1 MFGCHFIFDGCSLQR
16 ETCLEKFNVRRN
28 MQRAISFLFKYCF
41 KIWVVIKLAKKKVFA
56 LNDIGNIGGEMLLWN
71 AVIISIHVMIRVFN
85 QGFKSLIIRSG
96 SNGFKCFVMAFYD
109 DCTLR
114 NALVWRF
121 SYDWFYWSRFQTAWL
136 EIGFLLKVYEIFR
149 FIHFKYRIMF
159 FKLLLFVFKWF

>member
-1 MFGCHFIFDGCSLQR
+1 MDILFRRYHLNVPSFLWSSGDVWRSFYFWWMLSSKRDMPQ
-16 ETCLEKFNVRRN
+16 KFNVRRN

-41 KIWVVIKLAKKKVFA
+41 KIWAVIKLAKKKVFA
-56 LNDIGNIGGEMLLWN
+56 LNDIRNIGGEMLLWN

-114 NALVWRF
+114 NALVWSF
-121 SYDWFYWSRFQTAWL
+121 SYDWFYWSCFKTAWL
-136 EIGFLLKVYEIFR
+136 EIGFLLKVYEIF
-149 FIHFKYRIMF
+149 
-159 FKLLLFVFKWF
+159 